1 MAKPNR
7 TLAFLGFGS
16 RKSRR
21 AEEEKTKPAEGAG
34 ATSDDDDEEEE
45 EEENGD
51 DREAGAGDE
60 GAEQAA
66 AVAAARTEA
75 VAAERT
81 RIGAILSG
89 VDPAQAELAVHLA
102 LNTDMTAEQARAA
115 LGKAGK
121 GGGRTPFA
129 AAMASAA
136 AAPQPGFGAGP
147 GGKAAPSLADRMA
160 GTLKQRGLTQ

>member
-21 AEEEKTKPAEGAG
+21 AEEEKTKPAEGAA
-34 ATSDDDDEEEE
+34 ATSDDDDEEDEE
-45 EEENGD
+45 EEGSGD

-66 AVAAARTEA
+66 AVAAARA
-75 VAAERT
+75 AAIAAERT

-160 GTLKQRGLTQ
+160 TTLKQRGL